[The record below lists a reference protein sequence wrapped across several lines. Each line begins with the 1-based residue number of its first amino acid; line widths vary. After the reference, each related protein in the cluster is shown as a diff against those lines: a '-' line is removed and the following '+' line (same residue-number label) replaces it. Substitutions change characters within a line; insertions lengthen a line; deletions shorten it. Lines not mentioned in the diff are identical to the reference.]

1 MKKIKRYRD
10 INILASQIVGIAI
23 GQVQDVKE
31 VDSRNPHE
39 VALGKLGGL
48 RGGKARALVLTKAQ
62 RKKIAR
68 NAALAR

>member
-1 MKKIKRYRD
+1 M
-10 INILASQIVGIAI
+10 
-23 GQVQDVKE
+23 
-31 VDSRNPHE
+31 DSRNPHA

-68 NAALAR
+68 NAALARWKKKKTVTAKEELP